1 MFDALNTEI
10 SFEEPTDAPS
20 TDSIHPVASTSAA
33 PPLSNDATMGD
44 VFDPDSA
51 GTYFPA
57 VSAPVHHLFPGLDD
71 ILYLPTASKIDDMFA
86 FNNSAF
92 LPPNDLENFDWS
104 FLDDFGSGPTD
115 ASITSSYDGAASF
128 SARFSAPASPPR
140 LPPIPISPSP
150 PPVPLVAPPAAK
162 PLSRKRKN
170 DIDGLDPANVLEGQS
185 WSRRVRK
192 RSS

>member
-51 GTYFPA
+51 
-57 VSAPVHHLFPGLDD
+57 
-71 ILYLPTASKIDDMFA
+71 
-86 FNNSAF
+86 
-92 LPPNDLENFDWS
+92 
-104 FLDDFGSGPTD
+104 
-115 ASITSSYDGAASF
+115 
-128 SARFSAPASPPR
+128 ARFSAPASPPR

-170 DIDGLDPANVLEGQS
+170 DIDGLDLQTTCLKGSHGPEYESDPHNSKFKSVVLIVDGQLKHVSHLVYPAVLASFPHAAPNGQLPVQIIAIS
-185 WSRRVRK
+185 LKLWVTVANRAP
-192 RSS
+192 